1 MAFRM
6 MAAVMGR
13 RRLATA
19 AALVVTAGAAVACGS
34 QGISS
39 KVDSQPENIQRGAAL
54 FSQRC
59 AGCHTFAVAGTQ
71 GTTNNVRQRERT
83 DGPNFNT
90 RQETMDNVLYAIR
103 NGGFSGAIMPENVVV
118 GQDAQDVAAFVS
130 KYAGK

>member
-39 KVDSQPENIQRGAAL
+39 EISSQPKNIQHGAQL
-54 FSQRC
+54 FSERC
-59 AGCHTFAVAGTQ
+59 SGCHTLGVAGTQ

-90 RQETMDNVLYAIR
+90 RHETMDNVLYAIR
-103 NGGFSGAIMPENVVV
+103 NGGFSGAIMPENIVV
-118 GQDAQDVAAFVS
+118 GQDANDVAAFLS
-130 KYAGK
+130 KYAGT